1 MKTAARE
8 TSPGSVGRL
17 SDIEEKLVRKG
28 TLRKDG
34 ARHKGLSQKREE
46 ESGARMVRAVG
57 CHVGGLK
64 EGARQVAK
72 GKGTIPLASSL
83 EPRACCEA
91 VIQFTGGS
99 L

>member
-1 MKTAARE
+1 
-8 TSPGSVGRL
+8 VGGL

-34 ARHKGLSQKREE
+34 VWHKGLRAETRRREW
-46 ESGARMVRAVG
+46 AMMVRAVG
-57 CHVGGLK
+57 CQVGSRA
-64 EGARQVAK
+64 EGERPEASGK
-72 GKGTIPLASSL
+72 GKRSSSL
-83 EPRACCEA
+83 EPLATGRPKA

>member
-1 MKTAARE
+1 
-8 TSPGSVGRL
+8 
-17 SDIEEKLVRKG
+17 
-28 TLRKDG
+28 
-34 ARHKGLSQKREE
+34 
-46 ESGARMVRAVG
+46 VRAVG